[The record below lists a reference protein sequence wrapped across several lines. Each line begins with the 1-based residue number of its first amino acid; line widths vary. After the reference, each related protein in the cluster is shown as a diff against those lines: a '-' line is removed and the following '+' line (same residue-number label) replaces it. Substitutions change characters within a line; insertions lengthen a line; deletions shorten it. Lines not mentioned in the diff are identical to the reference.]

1 MCDAAEVGMSD
12 SPGAEEAGRMPV
24 MSIAKFERFFRAAA
38 GLDVDKNDLKRYS
51 GFVNDK
57 VYDLLLIGQ
66 ATAKSNNRDILEP
79 WDLPVTKGL
88 QESMHRFRGL
98 DEEIELQPILDDL
111 TARPPLDVTYSDETK
126 DRLPEL
132 VGGMSLALGRAMKLV
147 DPKLKNPQTRH
158 WETAQQIFDLLL

>member
-1 MCDAAEVGMSD
+1 
-12 SPGAEEAGRMPV
+12 MPV

-66 ATAKSNNRDILEP
+66 ATAKANNRDILEP

-88 QESMHRFRGL
+88 QESMHRFRGPGRR
-98 DEEIELQPILDDL
+98 DRAATDTGRPHRQEGRPGEETCRSQP
-111 TARPPLDVTYSDETK
+111 RVPS
-126 DRLPEL
+126 
-132 VGGMSLALGRAMKLV
+132 GS
-147 DPKLKNPQTRH
+147 
-158 WETAQQIFDLLL
+158 